1 MEITL
6 MTVGLLLLAAL
17 IATAIRLYDFPVTK
31 VTKETILDAVKVFVY
46 ALIAAFLSLY
56 LLELAGLTLDL
67 ENFGAFIAVVAASV
81 GGMATIRAILDLVQK
96 FYPKA

>member
-6 MTVGLLLLAAL
+6 MTVVLLLLAAL

-56 LLELAGLTLDL
+56 LLELVGLTLDL
-67 ENFGAFIAVVAASV
+67 ENFGFHGVWQ
-81 GGMATIRAILDLVQK
+81 LPLVEWLLLEQ
-96 FYPKA
+96 FWI

>member
-6 MTVGLLLLAAL
+6 VTVGLLLLAAL

-31 VTKETILDAVKVFVY
+31 ITKENVFEAVKVYVY

-67 ENFGAFIAVVAASV
+67 ENFGSFIAAVAASL
-81 GGMATIRAILDLVQK
+81 GGMATIRAVLDLAGK
-96 FYPKA
+96 LYPKA